1 MTDRAQEGHTGGTS
15 KSDYDSEAAYI
26 LSEKETQ
33 VILSRIKGLF
43 PKEMCDYV
51 EILPNENR
59 VLSELVSRYQE
70 MHMNNAEAQA
80 WAESLCRANQT
91 VFETFVD
98 KEQSKQVLTM
108 IVEAEAER
116 DEPRS
121 ERIGYVNQRKQ
132 EL

>member
-1 MTDRAQEGHTGGTS
+1 MTDRAQTGHTGGAS
-15 KSDYDSEAAYI
+15 KSEYQSEAAFI

-33 VILSRIKGLF
+33 IILSRIKGLF
-43 PKEMCDYV
+43 PPEMCEWV

-59 VLSELVSRYQE
+59 VVSALVERYKE

-80 WAESLCRANQT
+80 WAESLTIANQD

-108 IVEAEAER
+108 IVKAEAER
-116 DEPRS
+116 EEPRPD
-121 ERIGYVNQRKQ
+121 RIGYVNQRKQ

>member
-1 MTDRAQEGHTGGTS
+1 MTDRAQTGHTGGVDKDQYAT
-15 KSDYDSEAAYI
+15 EAAWV

-51 EILPNENR
+51 EILPAENR
-59 VLSELVSRYQE
+59 VVSALVARKKE

-80 WAESLCRANQT
+80 WAKSLCRANQT

-108 IVEAEAER
+108 IVEAEADRE
-116 DEPRS
+116 EPRA